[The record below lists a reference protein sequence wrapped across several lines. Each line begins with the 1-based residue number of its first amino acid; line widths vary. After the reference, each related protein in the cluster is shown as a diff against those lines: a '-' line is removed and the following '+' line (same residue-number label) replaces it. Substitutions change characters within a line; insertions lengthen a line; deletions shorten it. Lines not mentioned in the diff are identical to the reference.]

1 MPYVTFFYKLNTLRL
16 NSKSCPAQKHTTCP
30 SFFSNPLFPH
40 LHPFSSGLSS
50 LLSPSLCHYFF
61 TPSIYFSPHPNSL
74 FASIPPPLI
83 CPTPPRPIPPPIT
96 RCGKPLPTQVAQFSR
111 GCVHSR
117 LILHA
122 PKHWWLGSFR
132 AKWQCLISR
141 RPTCPQEKWID
152 SY

>member
-1 MPYVTFFYKLNTLRL
+1 M
-16 NSKSCPAQKHTTCP
+16 P
-30 SFFSNPLFPH
+30 SFINRILSASIPNHALRKNAPPAPHSYPFQPFPR
-40 LHPFSSGLSS
+40 LHPSSSSPSS
-50 LLSPSLCHYFF
+50 LLSPTLCHYFF
-61 TPSIYFSPHPNSL
+61 TPSIYFPPHPKFP

-83 CPTPPRPIPPPIT
+83 CPTPPGSIPLPIT
-96 RCGKPLPTQVAQFSR
+96 RCGKPLPTQAAQFSR